1 MSQWHDL
8 SQYALNYNNRVGI
21 VKCNFGSK
29 FNAINPDSI
38 AWTKPPMTHLVGVHR
53 IQLSWRYVRTTI
65 PPQFWCTWR
74 GLEDGVD
81 ARQCCSYHCFHGISD
96 EKKTFIKIRL
106 DVPRQSQWHDK
117 QGVSLSHKVGAI
129 QRQEPKNIV
138 SWLIFHGAMKIK
150 LKVVKP
156 SKMGQI

>member
-1 MSQWHDL
+1 M
-8 SQYALNYNNRVGI
+8 
-21 VKCNFGSK
+21 
-29 FNAINPDSI
+29 
-38 AWTKPPMTHLVGVHR
+38 
-53 IQLSWRYVRTTI
+53 I
-65 PPQFWCTWR
+65 PQQFWCTWR

-96 EKKTFIKIRL
+96 EKRTLIKIRL

-117 QGVSLSHKVGAI
+117 QGVSLSHKVRAM

-156 SKMGQI
+156 FKMGQIYLLVNKNNKNILMQIFELLIWIVVTQWAFASKGIILGTFLSTKVKNRQNHLRGENEP